1 MEELPATR
9 ETSGQGSQPPP
20 APVCYRS
27 PPGPAVAEVGA
38 SQLGPELC
46 GSAAGCCWQSCSPS
60 PAEPCCGAAAAS
72 WGCWGGRVGALT
84 RAGQGRSSATRA
96 QRGGSDA
103 RVLRPSS
110 SRTLHPRTL
119 SRSPAPQPCSR
130 EPGCCAVP
138 AVAGQPKDGCNPQ
151 LFLCLLLE
159 QHCQSRA
166 ARPLGTCCRL
176 E

>member
-1 MEELPATR
+1 M
-9 ETSGQGSQPPP
+9 
-20 APVCYRS
+20 
-27 PPGPAVAEVGA
+27 AEVGA

-103 RVLRPSS
+103 RVLRASP

-130 EPGCCAVP
+130 EPLLPTEPCCHALTLQRGRALPHVP
-138 AVAGQPKDGCNPQ
+138 ALRTGTVSLLKAATHPSHTSSFPSAGLHAGT
-151 LFLCLLLE
+151 
-159 QHCQSRA
+159 RA
-166 ARPLGTCCRL
+166 GTARPCSLPRWRWVSVL
-176 E
+176 SPQ